1 MQKTDAVAA
10 LGHTGLLAPARIKA
24 ALAANDRLKFTLTVL
39 QAAAA
44 HAADPSSV
52 PMDLRRDYAAARMEA
67 PWMLEIPGGAW
78 SRDGQL
84 HLDDLAKLCGVLR
97 ADLQTMS
104 RPLEASEAAAH
115 PELIA
120 RVSTWSEWLAGR
132 DAAVLS
138 APELRSLTSG
148 KRGGEDS
155 FHLLVMD
162 LHKALNRLAA
172 EVSDETIEGAHVWGL
187 APGDRPLVA
196 AFMRGVNRT
205 RGLKFTHPGLDTAA
219 TRDAERLLIQ
229 NDIGTNDAHVLV
241 IQIETSCITLT
252 YSDLHDR
259 RFAFFQAMLA
269 AIGAVWSDVHTR
281 RTAGLNAD
289 ADYILGTARF
299 DCADEAAL
307 RTALEGL
314 GARIVFLIDWNRARK
329 RLNRLV
335 NNTIAVEVLTEAAR
349 LEVGHMGWLLAG
361 AERLVFAAMESLGAD
376 YFRLG
381 DRLHT
386 VLGAA
391 EARAFLVEAL
401 SLANAG
407 MQAGQAPVQ
416 IEDQTRLLLA
426 RCMARHH
433 DEFAALQEHAAF
445 CHALAEN
452 LRDALAHGHEREPE
466 AARKL
471 ADRAQGWERKADQL
485 VIRLREEAAR
495 NPHRRPFLDV
505 IEHAD
510 DAADALEEAAYLLSL
525 IAEDRHKGWTD
536 SIRGGLLRLAGQVL
550 EAVQDHVRVIA
561 IARALS
567 EDSTAEDEA
576 EFLSAC
582 WRVVNA
588 ERACDAL
595 TREVRRLLVG
605 RIEDAAT
612 LQLATDFAIALEE
625 STDALLRTGYALRH
639 LVLARI
645 GADRRGRVA

>member
-1 MQKTDAVAA
+1 MEKTDAVAA
-10 LGHTGLLAPARIKA
+10 LGHDRLLAPARIEA

-44 HAADPSSV
+44 HAADLASV
-52 PMDLRRDYAAARMEA
+52 PLDLRRDYAVARMAA
-67 PWMLEIPGGAW
+67 PWMLEVPASAW

-84 HLDDLAKLCGVLR
+84 HLDELGKLCDVLR
-97 ADLQTMS
+97 ADIQVMA
-104 RPLEASEAAAH
+104 RPLAAGDSTAH
-115 PELIA
+115 RELLA
-120 RVSTWSEWLAGR
+120 RVSAWNAWLAAR
-132 DAAVLS
+132 DGT
-138 APELRSLTSG
+138 ELADHDLVSLTSG

-172 EVSDETIEGAHVWGL
+172 EVSSETIDGAHVWSL
-187 APGDRPLVA
+187 KAADRPLVA
-196 AFMRGVNRT
+196 AFMRGLNRT
-205 RGLKFTHPGLDTAA
+205 RGLKFDHPGLDTAA
-219 TRDAERLLIQ
+219 TRDGERLLIQ

-241 IQIETSCITLT
+241 IQVEGAAITLT
-252 YSDLHDR
+252 YADLHDR
-259 RFAFFQAMLA
+259 RFAFFQGLLA
-269 AIGAVWSDVHTR
+269 AIGAVWSDVHART
-281 RTAGLNAD
+281 TAGLNAGQ
-289 ADYILGTARF
+289 DYTIGTARF
-299 DCADEAAL
+299 DGADEPAL
-307 RTALEGL
+307 LAALEGL
-314 GARIVFLIDWNRARK
+314 AARIVFLIDWNRARK

-335 NNTIAVEVLTEAAR
+335 NNTIALQVLTEAAR

-361 AERLVFAAMESLGAD
+361 AERSVFVAMESLGPG

-386 VLGAA
+386 VLGVD
-391 EARAFLVEAL
+391 EARTFLVEAL
-401 SLANAG
+401 SLAKAG
-407 MQAGQAPVQ
+407 MQAGRAQGQ
-416 IEDQTRLLLA
+416 IADQTRLLLA
-426 RCMARHH
+426 RYVSRHH
-433 DEFAALQEHAAF
+433 DEFAALQDHAAF

-452 LRDALAHGHEREPE
+452 LRDALAHGQERDRE

-471 ADRAQGWERKADQL
+471 ASRAQGWERKADQL
-485 VIRLREEAAR
+485 VIRLRDEAAR
-495 NPHRRPFLDV
+495 NPHRSAYLRV

-510 DAADALEEAAYLLSL
+510 DAADALEEAAFLLSL
-525 IAEDRHKGWTD
+525 IAEDRHKGWND
-536 SIRGGLLRLAGQVL
+536 DIRGGLLRLAGQVL

-576 EFLSAC
+576 AFLAAC
-582 WRVVNA
+582 WRVVDA

-612 LQLATDFAIALEE
+612 LQLATDFASALEE
-625 STDALLRTGYALRH
+625 STDALLRTGHALRE

-645 GADRRGRVA
+645 GADRRGRLA